1 MASCKQRKSLALKS
15 PHRKPLS
22 CTHSSVMFGRVYIEV
37 GRLPVSKL
45 SCSRK
50 YWMAERL
57 PRLVGM
63 LPSNSLPSAY
73 LRREDTHH
81 QRGQQCGRSASFKG
95 HSRSPMPTPFR
106 PIHSA
111 QITVQRSATATPGD
125 ARSTSFRV
133 TEYVQH
139 HQACEVAEIL
149 RQTPLQPQAAH
160 SPATISARPRQLSL
174 RALFW
179 ARVCESVPAL
189 KAGNMPPLESAQ
201 ERTRPLGLISDA
213 SSAMN
218 PNCATC
224 LLLRVSM
231 YRSVDRWASV
241 GGATHKAMT
250 VELLPSQ
257 TTPDQSLPHGSS
269 PFQLPVKHEGSSTS
283 DALKASSAS
292 TVHPTQAAT
301 GQGCTS
307 WADAHRG
314 LDAVGR
320 ETEGHGH
327 GVRVGGHQCG

>member
-1 MASCKQRKSLALKS
+1 VHPQLCDVRQGV
-15 PHRKPLS
+15 HRSGQAAGQQVVVQPQVLDGGEAAQAGGDAPFQLIAVRIPE
-22 CTHSSVMFGRVYIEV
+22 T
-37 GRLPVSKL
+37 
-45 SCSRK
+45 
-50 YWMAERL
+50 
-57 PRLVGM
+57 
-63 LPSNSLPSAY
+63 
-73 LRREDTHH
+73 RRHTPP
-81 QRGQQCGRSASFKG
+81 RGQQCGLVQGPFSVPRANPN
-95 HSRSPMPTPFR
+95 RPTNK
-106 PIHSA
+106 IH
-111 QITVQRSATATPGD
+111 VQRSATATPGD

>member
-1 MASCKQRKSLALKS
+1 MHPQLCDVRQGV
-15 PHRKPLS
+15 HRS
-22 CTHSSVMFGRVYIEV
+22 GQ
-37 GRLPVSKL
+37 
-45 SCSRK
+45 
-50 YWMAERL
+50 A
-57 PRLVGM
+57 
-63 LPSNSLPSAY
+63 A
-73 LRREDTHH
+73 
-81 QRGQQCGRSASFKG
+81 GQQVVVQPQVLDGGEAAQAGGDAPFQLIAVRIPETRRHTPPKGSAVRRSASFKG

-111 QITVQRSATATPGD
+111 QITVQRSATATPGV

-218 PNCATC
+218 LTARLAFFFECPC
-224 LLLRVSM
+224 LAQ
-231 YRSVDRWASV
+231 WI
-241 GGATHKAMT
+241 GG
-250 VELLPSQ
+250 LQ
-257 TTPDQSLPHGSS
+257 
-269 PFQLPVKHEGSSTS
+269 
-283 DALKASSAS
+283 
-292 TVHPTQAAT
+292 
-301 GQGCTS
+301 
-307 WADAHRG
+307 
-314 LDAVGR
+314 
-320 ETEGHGH
+320 
-327 GVRVGGHQCG
+327 